1 MEKLLEKIDSYN
13 IFTNIIPGA
22 VLVKLLSLLD
32 LYIVQVDGIV
42 ATIIL
47 YYFFG
52 VLAGRIGSLVV
63 GGILKACRVIRYT
76 PREEYIKASQ
86 KDAEIK
92 KLLEVNNM
100 YRTFVGVFLV
110 VSFIKLYHMI
120 ARFTKL
126 PDVASEWIAIGALL
140 IIFTLSFVKQ
150 TASIT
155 TRVSVA
161 NRIDE
166 E

>member
-1 MEKLLEKIDSYN
+1 M
-13 IFTNIIPGA
+13 
-22 VLVKLLSLLD
+22 KLLSLLD

-92 KLLEVNNM
+92 KALTIVLS
-100 YRTFVGVFLV
+100 FLV
-110 VSFIKLYHMI
+110 DKGSTCGYMLREKFC
-120 ARFTKL
+120 
-126 PDVASEWIAIGALL
+126 
-140 IIFTLSFVKQ
+140 
-150 TASIT
+150 
-155 TRVSVA
+155 
-161 NRIDE
+161 
-166 E
+166 

>member
-1 MEKLLEKIDSYN
+1 MKYNKLVRDRIPE
-13 IFTNIIPGA
+13 II
-22 VLVKLLSLLD
+22 
-32 LYIVQVDGIV
+32 
-42 ATIIL
+42 
-47 YYFFG
+47 
-52 VLAGRIGSLVV
+52 
-63 GGILKACRVIRYT
+63 
-76 PREEYIKASQ
+76 EASG
-86 KDAEIK
+86 KSCVK

-110 VSFIKLYHMI
+110 VSFMKLYHMI
-120 ARFTKL
+120 ARFTKI

-150 TASIT
+150 TAAIT

>member
-1 MEKLLEKIDSYN
+1 M
-13 IFTNIIPGA
+13 
-22 VLVKLLSLLD
+22 VKLLSLLD

-100 YRTFVGVFLV
+100 YRTFVGVGAFIDAQKEGRRVVHQHIHPTIFLGDCPGKVLQCSLVGEIAHIVVTFCLVNDANMGAVLLKFRFYNKCWGQV
-110 VSFIKLYHMI
+110 VSLTPKLY
-120 ARFTKL
+120 L
-126 PDVASEWIAIGALL
+126 
-140 IIFTLSFVKQ
+140 
-150 TASIT
+150 
-155 TRVSVA
+155 
-161 NRIDE
+161 
-166 E
+166 